1 MFLKKELASFGE
13 RYQRLYYA
21 FRNVPSWKKSLRKKE
36 LSEHFNSR
44 IMLAVTEVN
53 GCAVCSYGHTTM
65 ALESG
70 MTQTEINELLG
81 GGMSEVPL
89 NEQMAILFAQH
100 VADNRG
106 KVSTKSWDNLVK
118 EYGITLSEAILSSTQ
133 IIMMGNTF
141 GIPIGSLLSRILT
154 KKAFKKDERST
165 LPYEISVVISLI
177 LMLPVALVHAIIS
190 SLLKTPK
197 AKMC

>member
-1 MFLKKELASFGE
+1 MLVKKELASFSE
-13 RYQRLYYA
+13 RYKRLYYA
-21 FRNVPSWKKSLRKKE
+21 FRNLPNWRQSIKKGV

-81 GGMSEVPL
+81 GGMSGIPL
-89 NEQMAILFAQH
+89 NEQVAILFAQH

-106 KVSTKSWDNLVK
+106 KVSIKSWDNLVK
-118 EYGITLSEAILSSTQ
+118 EYDGKLSKAILSSTQ

-141 GIPIGSLLSRILT
+141 GIPIGSFLSRVTI
-154 KKAFKKDERST
+154 KEAFKKDDRST
-165 LPYEISVVISLI
+165 IYYELGVILSLI
-177 LMLPVALVHAIIS
+177 AMLPVALVHSIVAS
-190 SLLKTPK
+190 VLKLPI
-197 AKMC
+197 ADCY